1 MFSIMFYLSHCDF
14 IRDHNLLTEDSPEI
28 SDLFVVYY
36 VFSEEKTI
44 VVLQR
49 KKQGTLIHT
58 D

>member
-36 VFSEEKTI
+36 IFFGGKDYCCPSM
-44 VVLQR
+44 
-49 KKQGTLIHT
+49 KKIGYFNPH
-58 D
+58 